1 MKQLDFF
8 SSNFLE
14 NTSNEQITLT
24 DWAKEKPKKAE
35 TRTETP
41 KPINK
46 PTETKTVEN
55 KPNTKDN
62 VVQFPTPVKHV
73 EPVITNGNASYLD
86 CVRKFE
92 AAKKKFPDNDSQYVI
107 DGLLELCKVDSNFR
121 NRVMLENKTYE
132 GAYGYMFEMAKK
144 GVGAYKIGNS
154 GAFMD
159 KDTALGI
166 CIDYFNTEE
175 AKK

>member
-14 NTSNEQITLT
+14 NTSNEQITLN
-24 DWAKEKPKKAE
+24 DWVKKEPKKAE
-35 TRTETP
+35 TKAEVP

-46 PTETKTVEN
+46 PTEAK
-55 KPNTKDN
+55 KPEIKADKKDN
-62 VVQFPTPVKHV
+62 VIQFPTPVKHV

-86 CVRKFE
+86 CVKKLE
-92 AAKKKFPDNDSQYVI
+92 AEKKKFPDSDSHYVI
-107 DGLLELCKVDSNFR
+107 DGLLELCKVDGNFR
-121 NRVMLENKTYE
+121 NRVMLESKTYE
-132 GAYGYMFEMAKK
+132 GAYGYMFEMARK
-144 GVGAYKIGNS
+144 GIGAYKIGNS

-166 CIDYFNTEE
+166 CIDYFNAEDS
-175 AKK
+175 KK